1 MADQSERTLSDITP
15 ESQPEVTIN
24 NIWIISDTH
33 FEHDN
38 IKKLCYR
45 PADYNEQI
53 IADWREKVKPTD
65 VVLHLGDVAWPRG
78 WGYIKDLP
86 GKKIL
91 IRGNH
96 DGKSMFNLMS
106 KGFDLCVESLVLKI
120 EGRMI
125 EFTHVPR
132 IFHEYDIN
140 VCGHLHNM
148 QLANVESICPHYV
161 IRLEEQGYGVQ
172 NLADL
177 WPKLKAEI
185 HKAGK

>member
-65 VVLHLGDVAWPRG
+65 VVLH
-78 WGYIKDLP
+78 
-86 GKKIL
+86 
-91 IRGNH
+91 
-96 DGKSMFNLMS
+96 
-106 KGFDLCVESLVLKI
+106 
-120 EGRMI
+120 
-125 EFTHVPR
+125 
-132 IFHEYDIN
+132 
-140 VCGHLHNM
+140 
-148 QLANVESICPHYV
+148 
-161 IRLEEQGYGVQ
+161 
-172 NLADL
+172 
-177 WPKLKAEI
+177 
-185 HKAGK
+185 